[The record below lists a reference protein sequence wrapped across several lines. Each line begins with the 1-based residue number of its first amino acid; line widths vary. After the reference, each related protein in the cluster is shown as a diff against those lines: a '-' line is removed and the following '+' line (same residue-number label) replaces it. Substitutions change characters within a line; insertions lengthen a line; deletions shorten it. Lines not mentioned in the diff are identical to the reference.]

1 MVLGNWICKR
11 FLSFNIIF
19 TVLLQS
25 WQYYIV
31 LGLRVYVEFHKFWDF
46 LWPLG
51 IFKAKQAICLCTCWT
66 SSLEFNSVE
75 VVNDFSNWFSSW
87 QGNFL
92 QKSVKSIVKHSC
104 YCHWIALQNFA
115 FVIPCTLF
123 KVSCVT
129 LLFHDYL
136 YDFRPSKKQ
145 MKRNI
150 FFLEFQTDVSMQ
162 RHLFVQLANKVVFL
176 WQILKI

>member
-1 MVLGNWICKR
+1 MRMVLGKLN
-11 FLSFNIIF
+11 LQ
-19 TVLLQS
+19 TVPFFKHDFHCFVAQS

-46 LWPLG
+46 LWTLG
-51 IFKAKQAICLCTCWT
+51 IFKAKQAICMWWT
-66 SSLEFNSVE
+66 SLLEFNSVE
-75 VVNDFSNWFSSW
+75 VVNDFSNWFWSW
-87 QGNFL
+87 QGTFL

-115 FVIPCTLF
+115 FVIPCKLF
-123 KVSCVT
+123 KVVCVT

-145 MKRNI
+145 MKRNKM
-150 FFLEFQTDVSMQ
+150 FLGNPSRRINATTSFCT
-162 RHLFVQLANKVVFL
+162 A
-176 WQILKI
+176 WQ